1 MFKQVLV
8 ISLVAAGLSLSG
20 CAGKSKKKTNT
31 GAASGSSS
39 GLSGYGAADGGVN
52 GTGLDGGAD
61 GMAGAGGM
69 GGVGGAGVDLASK
82 RVIYFEYDSSSITAE
97 GQTIVAAWGKYLA
110 ANPSARVRLEG
121 NADERGTR
129 EYNVGL
135 GENRGNA
142 VQSALAAAGAS
153 GSQIS
158 VVSYGEE
165 RPAVPGHDESAY
177 AQNRRV
183 EIVQQ

>member
-1 MFKQVLV
+1 MFKKILV
-8 ISLVAAGLSLSG
+8 TSIVAAGLVVSG
-20 CAGKSKKKTNT
+20 CASKGKKGAPNP
-31 GAASGSSS
+31 GAASGSANS
-39 GLSGYGAADGGVN
+39 GLAGYGAGDSSLN
-52 GTGLDGGAD
+52 GTGVDPNAAAGGGA
-61 GMAGAGGM
+61 AGA
-69 GGVGGAGVDLASK
+69 DLASK
-82 RVIYFEYDSSSITAE
+82 HIVYFEYDSANLTSD
-97 GQTIVAAWGKYLA
+97 GQGVAAAWAKYLA

-142 VQSALAAAGAS
+142 VQSAMTAAGAS
-153 GSQIS
+153 AGQIS

-165 RPAVPGHDESAY
+165 RPAAPGHDESAY
-177 AQNRRV
+177 SQNRRV

>member
-1 MFKQVLV
+1 MFKQILV

-20 CAGKSKKKTNT
+20 CASKSKKKANA
-31 GAASGSSS
+31 GSASGSNS
-39 GLSGYGAADGGVN
+39 GLAGYGAADGGVN

-61 GMAGAGGM
+61 GMGGAGGA
-69 GGVGGAGVDLASK
+69 GGAGVDLASK
-82 RVIYFEYDSSSITAE
+82 RVVYFEYDSSSLTAE
-97 GQTIVAAWGKYLA
+97 GQTIVAAWAKYLA

-142 VQSALAAAGAS
+142 VQSALTAAGAS
-153 GSQIS
+153 ANQLS